1 MIIKSLCS
9 FYVVTTFYVV
19 ITNKEYIGS
28 CLSLVA
34 AQPVVRWFPLWYH
47 SARPARALESSAGV
61 VR

>member
-1 MIIKSLCS
+1 M
-9 FYVVTTFYVV
+9 VTTFYVV

-47 SARPARALESSAGV
+47 SARPARALESC
-61 VR
+61 VRVAVCME